1 MTQNH
6 RDARVLSVLFV
17 PMFVSGLVLTCA
29 VGHVRAATVR
39 APASQGRQAGEGPA
53 ARAKIVSTS
62 STSSISLT
70 SSTTSASLS
79 SSGCGPESRPAL
91 PVHPVRVPAPSPLP
105 PPAPPG

>member
-1 MTQNH
+1 MTQDH

-17 PMFVSGLVLTCA
+17 PMLVSGLVLTCT

-39 APASQGRQAGEGPA
+39 APASQGRQDGEEPA

-62 STSSISLT
+62 STSSTSL
-70 SSTTSASLS
+70 TTSAALS

-91 PVHPVRVPAPSPLP
+91 PVLHPVRVPAPSPLP